1 MHPLILAPSA
11 DGLARTPKSKK
22 LDVLCRVSSSR
33 ASVGGRG
40 LHPNAHKPRGGDPGG
55 KTRPARTCRLRPTR
69 LGEWR
74 SVAVAVLTALMLLAA
89 PRERSLAG
97 QYTSGVELVEVYAT
111 VVDANERPV
120 SNLAR
125 DDFEVR
131 EEGVTQRIAAFST
144 GALSLSVALAVDRSF
159 SMRGERLR
167 LAKSAAH
174 RFLGELKPQD
184 RVMLVAIGGEVETI
198 VPLTTNRPALHR
210 AIEALDAWGT
220 TPIYDAIIA
229 SFDSIEDAPGRRAL
243 VVLTDGYERF
253 SKATIEAALGRARRS
268 DVLAYPI
275 ALANERSQVL
285 DWLAEV
291 TGGRSFVVKRPDRL
305 GPTFA
310 QIARELRHQYLLGYV
325 PPRHGP
331 PGYRHIEVNV
341 KRKEEL
347 SVRARAGYY
356 AR

>member
-11 DGLARTPKSKK
+11 DGLERTCGS
-22 LDVLCRVSSSR
+22 RSAWSSR
-33 ASVGGRG
+33 G
-40 LHPNAHKPRGGDPGG
+40 
-55 KTRPARTCRLRPTR
+55 
-69 LGEWR
+69 R
-74 SVAVAVLTALMLLAA
+74 SVAAAVLTALVVLAA
-89 PRERSLAG
+89 PAGPSMAG

-111 VVDANERPV
+111 VLDANERPV
-120 SNLAR
+120 RNLAR
-125 DDFEVR
+125 EDFEVR
-131 EEGVTQRIAAFST
+131 EEGVAQRIATFST
-144 GALSLSVALAVDRSF
+144 GVLSLSVALAVDRSF
-159 SMRGERLR
+159 SMRGEPLR

-174 RFLGELKPQD
+174 RFLGELKPKD

-198 VPLTTNRPALHR
+198 VPLTRNRAAVHR
-210 AIEALDAWGT
+210 AIEALDSWGT

-229 SFDSIEDAPGRRAL
+229 SFDSIENAPGRRAL

-275 ALANERSQVL
+275 ALAHERSQVL

-291 TGGRSFVVKRPDRL
+291 TGGRSFLVERPDRL

-325 PPRHGP
+325 TPRHGP
-331 PGYRHIEVNV
+331 PGYRHIEVSV
-341 KRKEEL
+341 KRKDL